1 MIVLEP
7 AAQEFADAA
16 ARPPFAFQLPL
27 AQGRAG
33 FVDLQS
39 ADVRKPPADVSDR
52 DVQVGPAGRVPVRIV
67 RPQDSPAVLPVILYL
82 HAGWAFGDVTTHDRL
97 VRELAVGARA
107 AVVFPSFSLSPE
119 TRYPTAINEIYAIAE
134 WVRAQGEN
142 NGLDGSR
149 VAIGGDSAGGNMAT
163 VVALMAKERGGPSF
177 VHQFLFYP
185 VLDPS
190 FDTPSYREFATGF
203 HVRRDHVQWL
213 WDQYVPDIT
222 RRSEITVA
230 PLRAT
235 GEELSGLPPATIIT
249 AEADVVRDEAET
261 YASKLREAQVPVT
274 AVRYLG
280 TIHDFMVLNALRDT
294 RAARAAISQII
305 VRLRDAFATN

>member
-1 MIVLEP
+1 MTVLEP
-7 AAQEFADAA
+7 AAQEFANAA

-27 AQGRAG
+27 AQGRAA
-33 FVDLQS
+33 FIDLQS
-39 ADVRKPPADVSDR
+39 GDVANPPADVSDR
-52 DVQVGPAGRVPVRIV
+52 EIRLDPTGPVPVRII
-67 RPQDSPAVLPVILYL
+67 RPQSAPALLPVILYL

-97 VRELAVGARA
+97 ARELAVGAGA

-119 TRYPTAINEIYAIAE
+119 ARYPTAINQIYAVAE
-134 WVRAQGEN
+134 WLSAQGASS
-142 NGLDGSR
+142 GLDGSR

-163 VVALMAKERGGPSF
+163 VVAMLAKERGGPSF
-177 VHQFLFYP
+177 VHQLLFYP

-213 WDQYVPDIT
+213 WDQYVPDVT
-222 RRSEITVA
+222 QRSDRTVA
-230 PLRAT
+230 PLRT
-235 GEELSGLPPATIIT
+235 TTEELARLPPATIIT
-249 AEADVVRDEAET
+249 AEADVVRDEAES
-261 YASKLREAQVPVT
+261 YASKLREAGVPVT

-294 RAARAAISQII
+294 RAAQAAISQ
-305 VRLRDAFATN
+305 VTVTLRNALGTD